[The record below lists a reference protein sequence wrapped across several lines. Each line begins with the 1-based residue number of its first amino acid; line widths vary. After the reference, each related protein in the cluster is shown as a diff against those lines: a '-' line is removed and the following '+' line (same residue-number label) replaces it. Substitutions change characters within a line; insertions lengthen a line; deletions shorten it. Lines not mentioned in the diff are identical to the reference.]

1 MVTRE
6 SRHAY
11 FCILQTHQISKDLRV
26 CWPQKT
32 SSYPYSRYEITG
44 YSNKFVLNIWL
55 CKTFFVPLDPH
66 IKRGTCVFLSIVF
79 FIMFTLRHGHS

>member
-11 FCILQTHQISKDLRV
+11 FCILQTHQISKDMRV

-44 YSNKFVLNIWL
+44 
-55 CKTFFVPLDPH
+55 
-66 IKRGTCVFLSIVF
+66 
-79 FIMFTLRHGHS
+79 